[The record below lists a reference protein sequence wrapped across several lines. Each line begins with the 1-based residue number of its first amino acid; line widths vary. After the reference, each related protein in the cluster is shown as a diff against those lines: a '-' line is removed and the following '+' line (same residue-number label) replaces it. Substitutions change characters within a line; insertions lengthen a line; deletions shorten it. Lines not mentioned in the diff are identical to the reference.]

1 MDQNNL
7 IQDAHGH
14 KLHFSEVLSALSYAL
29 DLTEGQP
36 PGHCLRCCWIGFNIG
51 KELTLPAESLRDLYY
66 TLLLKDAGCSSNAAR
81 LFQLYGSDDLT
92 IKHNFKLVDSQKFSE
107 VAKFI
112 FKNTGL
118 ETNMLEKFQKLA
130 GMVTQGDK
138 LANEVIKTRCYRG
151 AAIAKQF
158 GLSNDVSNS
167 IRYLDEHY
175 NGKGRPAGLKGDK
188 IPLYARVALLAQVA
202 DVFFAV
208 GGPQAASAEVN
219 SRSGTWFDPE
229 IVRCFNQ
236 TAKNPAFWE
245 TLMKDRLEDL
255 IVTLEP
261 EAAVYYVTDDQLDI
275 VARAFAD
282 VIDTKSPFTYGH
294 SSRVTDYTDKIAGQL
309 GMEEDR
315 RRWLRR
321 GALLHDIGKLGVS
334 NSILDKPGKLT
345 DEEFARIKLHPQYTE
360 EILSKISI
368 FKELA
373 LVAGAHHERL
383 DGRGYHKGLTGKDIC
398 LETRILTVADIYDAL
413 SADRPY
419 RAAMP
424 VEKALAILEEDKGK
438 AVDGNCLDAL
448 KKIIYA

>member
-1 MDQNNL
+1 M
-7 IQDAHGH
+7 HTGH
-14 KLHFSEVLSALSYAL
+14 KFHFSEIISALSYAL

-36 PGHCLRCCWIGFNIG
+36 PGHCLRSCWIGFNIG
-51 KELTLPAESLRDLYY
+51 KELALPAESLRDLYY

-118 ETNMLEKFQKLA
+118 ETGMLEKYQKLA
-130 GMVTQGDK
+130 RMVLDGEK

-188 IPLYARVALLAQVA
+188 IPLYARVALLSQVV

-208 GGPQAASAEVN
+208 GGPQAAMAEAN
-219 SRSGTWFDPE
+219 SRSGTWFDPQ
-229 IVRCFNQ
+229 IVRCFNLV
-236 TAKNPAFWE
+236 AKSPAFWE
-245 TLMKDRLEDL
+245 TLMQEQLEDL

-261 EAAVYYVTDDQLDI
+261 QAAVYYVTDDQLDI
-275 VARAFAD
+275 VAQAFAD
-282 VIDTKSPFTYGH
+282 IIDTKSPFTYGH
-294 SSRVTDYTDKIAGQL
+294 SSRVTEYTDKIAAQL
-309 GMEEDR
+309 GLGDDR

-345 DEEFARIKLHPQYTE
+345 EEEFAKIKLHPKYTE
-360 EILSKISI
+360 DILSRISI
-368 FKELA
+368 FEELA
-373 LVAGAHHERL
+373 QVAGAHHERL
-383 DGRGYHKGLTGKDIC
+383 DGKGYHKGLKEADIC

-413 SADRPY
+413 SAERPY
-419 RAAMP
+419 RAALP
-424 VEKALAILEEDKGK
+424 VEKALAILEEDCGR
-438 AVDGNCLDAL
+438 AVDEHCLDAL
-448 KKIIYA
+448 KKIIKHG

>member
-1 MDQNNL
+1 MQT
-7 IQDAHGH
+7 GH
-14 KLHFSEVLSALSYAL
+14 KFHFSEIISALSYAL

-36 PGHCLRCCWIGFNIG
+36 PGHCLRSCWIGFNIG
-51 KELTLPAESLRDLYY
+51 KELSLPEESLRDLYY

-92 IKHNFKLVDSQKFSE
+92 LKHNFKLVDSQKFAE

-118 ETNMLEKFQKLA
+118 ETSMLEKYQKLA
-130 GMVTQGDK
+130 RMVLEGEK

-151 AAIAKQF
+151 AAIARQF
-158 GLSNDVSNS
+158 GLSSDVSNS

-175 NGKGRPAGLKGDK
+175 NGKGRPAGLKGEK
-188 IPLYARVALLAQVA
+188 IPLYARVALLSQVV

-208 GGPQAASAEVN
+208 GGPQAAIAEAD
-219 SRSGTWFDPE
+219 SRSGTWFDPQ
-229 IVRCFNQ
+229 IVRCFNHV
-236 TAKNPAFWE
+236 AKNPAFWE
-245 TLMKDRLEDL
+245 TLRQEQLEGL

-261 EAAVYYVTDDQLDI
+261 QAAVYYVSDDQLDI
-275 VARAFAD
+275 VAQAFAD
-282 VIDTKSPFTYGH
+282 IIDTKSPFTYGH
-294 SSRVTDYTDKIAGQL
+294 SSRVTQYTDQIAQQL
-309 GMEEDR
+309 GISPDR

-345 DEEFARIKLHPQYTE
+345 EEEFAKIKLHPKYTE
-360 EILSKISI
+360 DILSRISI
-368 FKELA
+368 FEELA
-373 LVAGAHHERL
+373 QVAGAHHERL
-383 DGRGYHKGLTGKDIC
+383 DGKGYHKGLKEADIC

-413 SADRPY
+413 SAERPY

-424 VEKALAILEEDKGK
+424 VEKALSILQEDCGR
-438 AVDGNCLDAL
+438 AVDESCLNAL
-448 KKIIYA
+448 KKIINP